1 MAWIKFEKDLQ
12 TDPRV
17 LRIARLIESRW
28 LLFDAPKCPSNEQYD
43 PCNASPLPAVTLV
56 CGCLARLWCLADTHV
71 GEDDILRLS
80 ISEID
85 AFIGL
90 PGFCKLMPED
100 WLIDHG
106 ESVELPGFHIHNG
119 TLAKTRAVTQ
129 KRVEKHRKRTTSSLH
144 PVTHE
149 ALPDQDQTR
158 PDLDRIKPLTEGSRK
173 NGAHHERI
181 DDSPIVETLP
191 ILGGSFE
198 VHQSLVAELEPLCP
212 AVDIP
217 VTLREMKLWLVGNPS
232 RMKTRKG
239 VRRFISGWLTREQQ
253 KWDATQGRH

>member
-1 MAWIKFEKDLQ
+1 MRYLQIKNWSEFQHYKDRNPPWIKLHRALLDDYEFSCLQ
-12 TDPRV
+12 DASKAHLMLIWLFASQKNGRIPDDPAFLKKKLGLEREPNLKLLV
-17 LRIARLIESRW
+17 DQGLLIVEQDASEPLAGCEQSAPREESY
-28 LLFDAPKCPSNEQYD
+28 KPSENIY
-43 PCNASPLPAVTLV
+43 
-56 CGCLARLWCLADTHV
+56 
-71 GEDDILRLS
+71 
-80 ISEID
+80 
-85 AFIGL
+85 
-90 PGFCKLMPED
+90 
-100 WLIDHG
+100 
-106 ESVELPGFHIHNG
+106 
-119 TLAKTRAVTQ
+119 
-129 KRVEKHRKRTTSSLH
+129 SS
-144 PVTHE
+144 
-149 ALPDQDQTR
+149 
-158 PDLDRIKPLTEGSRK
+158 SRK
-173 NGAHHERI
+173 NGAHHERV

>member
-1 MAWIKFEKDLQ
+1 MARIRTIKPDFWTDEKIMECSLS
-12 TDPRV
+12 
-17 LRIARLIESRW
+17 ARL
-28 LLFDAPKCPSNEQYD
+28 L
-43 PCNASPLPAVTLV
+43 
-56 CGCLARLWCLADTHV
+56 
-71 GEDDILRLS
+71 
-80 ISEID
+80 
-85 AFIGL
+85 FIGMWNFADDY
-90 PGFCKLMPED
+90 G
-100 WLIDHG
+100 
-106 ESVELPGFHIHNG
+106 N
-119 TLAKTRAVTQ
+119 
-129 KRVEKHRKRTTSSLH
+129 
-144 PVTHE
+144 
-149 ALPDQDQTR
+149 
-158 PDLDRIKPLTEGSRK
+158 LDRHAKQIKARVFPADSIDCEPLLHELLTLGLLIEYSVSEQKYLHIQNFAKHQVINRPSKPHCPAYEPSLNTHGGLLPEGNGREGKGVVLVEGSRK
-173 NGAHHERI
+173 NGAHHERV

>member
-1 MAWIKFEKDLQ
+1 VYGKIFDSIYDGTLYGHWEAIVTMQQLIVLATPDGLVDMTPQAMSARTSIPLEIILKGLDVLSKPDPYTRTPGEDGKRIVLIDDHRPWGWRLVNHGKYMRLRDMKEKREAD
-12 TDPRV
+12 RR
-17 LRIARLIESRW
+17 RIAEKRNKNSYVAIESQM
-28 LLFDAPKCPSNEQYD
+28 SQM
-43 PCNASPLPAVTLV
+43 SP
-56 CGCLARLWCLADTHV
+56 THT
-71 GEDDILRLS
+71 
-80 ISEID
+80 
-85 AFIGL
+85 
-90 PGFCKLMPED
+90 
-100 WLIDHG
+100 HTQT
-106 ESVELPGFHIHNG
+106 N
-119 TLAKTRAVTQ
+119 TQ
-129 KRVEKHRKRTTSSLH
+129 KEHV
-144 PVTHE
+144 
-149 ALPDQDQTR
+149 
-158 PDLDRIKPLTEGSRK
+158 EGSRK
-173 NGAHHERI
+173 NGAHHERV